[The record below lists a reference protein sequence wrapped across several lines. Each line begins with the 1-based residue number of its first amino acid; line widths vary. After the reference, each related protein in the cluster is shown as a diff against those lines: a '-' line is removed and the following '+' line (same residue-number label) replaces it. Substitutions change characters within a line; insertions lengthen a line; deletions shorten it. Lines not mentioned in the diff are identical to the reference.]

1 MELDEKKVVLNG
13 DVDGE
18 VSPEEPDDS
27 YKVDV
32 EISTEEREKWGKK
45 VEFFLACIG
54 YAVGLGNVWRF
65 PYLCYENGGG
75 AFLIPYVCMLLL
87 CGMPLF
93 FMELALGQ
101 FVSLGPV
108 TSWAA
113 ICPLAKGMK
122 KCLFFKQTISAVKE
136 LPAHEFAYIT
146 LLAFT
151 LNHQLW
157 NLTVICI
164 VLQ

>member
-1 MELDEKKVVLNG
+1 MEIDEKKVALNG
-13 DVDGE
+13 SVDGE
-18 VSPEEPDDS
+18 ELPSGDDG
-27 YKVDV
+27 YKVQV
-32 EISTEEREKWGKK
+32 EINTEEREKWGKK

-65 PYLCYENGGG
+65 PYLCFENGGG
-75 AFLIPYVCMLLL
+75 AFLIPYVCMLFL

-113 ICPLAKGMK
+113 ICPLAKGMI
-122 KCLFFKQTISAVKE
+122 FKFPYIQE
-136 LPAHEFAYIT
+136 LVVFCFQGYR
-146 LLAFT
+146 
-151 LNHQLW
+151 
-157 NLTVICI
+157 
-164 VLQ
+164 

>member
-1 MELDEKKVVLNG
+1 MELDETKVVLNG

-32 EISTEEREKWGKK
+32 EINTEEREKWGKK

-122 KCLFFKQTISAVKE
+122 KCLFLSKLF
-136 LPAHEFAYIT
+136 PR
-146 LLAFT
+146 
-151 LNHQLW
+151 
-157 NLTVICI
+157 
-164 VLQ
+164 

>member
-1 MELDEKKVVLNG
+1 MELEEKKLTLNG
-13 DVDGE
+13 AVDEGE
-18 VSPEEPDDS
+18 SPTEDKS
-27 YKVDV
+27 YKVEV
-32 EISTEEREKWGKK
+32 EVNTEEREKWGKK

-65 PYLCYENGGG
+65 PYLCFENGGG
-75 AFLIPYVCMLLL
+75 AFLIPYVCMLFL

-113 ICPLAKGMK
+113 ICPLAKGM
-122 KCLFFKQTISAVKE
+122 V
-136 LPAHEFAYIT
+136 
-146 LLAFT
+146 
-151 LNHQLW
+151 
-157 NLTVICI
+157 V
-164 VLQ
+164 